1 MKADL
6 TGTNLG
12 YTRVFNRRV
21 VLEAIR
27 LHGPISRAEIA
38 RLTSLMFQTVSN
50 IVSEYIRHDL
60 VRPVGRSN
68 GGRGQPATMLAL
80 NSDAAFTYGLQ
91 IDRNQVRGVLVD
103 LAGQVRA
110 RSVEWCD
117 TPTPEFALPRLAEMA
132 DTLRSDAGIDETLI
146 IGAGVA
152 VPGPLDPVDH
162 TIAAL
167 GFPGWE
173 GVRLKEGL
181 QNLLQVP
188 VYPERD
194 AAAAALGERL
204 HGDGRGYGSFFY
216 VDFGIG
222 LGGGMII
229 DRQPYGG
236 KSGYAG
242 EIGHYLAMPG
252 GRPCACGSR
261 GCLETYVSLGAMFSQ
276 AWPDRSDRAP
286 ALPRSRTEL
295 ARWAADE
302 NPTLL
307 AWLDG
312 AAEHLLAPIVMLD
325 NVLGVEAVFL
335 GGQMP
340 RQAVSYLIGKL
351 EAALPAYR
359 MRGKRTYPT
368 LLPATSGEDAAALGA
383 AVLPVFRSLAPRPG
397 VLLKQLEAKEKVD
410 EPAIALVP

>member
-1 MKADL
+1 MKTDL

-27 LHGPISRAEIA
+27 LHGPVSRAEIA

-50 IVSEYIRHDL
+50 IVGEYIRHDL

-68 GGRGQPATMLAL
+68 GGRGQPATLLAL
-80 NSDAAFTYGLQ
+80 NSDAAFTYGFQ

-103 LAGQVRA
+103 LAGRVRA
-110 RSVEWCD
+110 RSVVWCD
-117 TPTPEFALPRLAEMA
+117 APTPDFALPRLAAMA
-132 DTLRSDAGIDETLI
+132 DDLRAETGIEEALV

-152 VPGPLDPVDH
+152 VPGPLDPLEH
-162 TIAAL
+162 TTAAL
-167 GFPGWE
+167 DFPGWE
-173 GVRLKEGL
+173 GVRFRERL
-181 QNLLQVP
+181 QDLLRVP

-204 HGDGRGYGSFFY
+204 HGDGRRYGSFFY
-216 VDFGIG
+216 IDFGIG

-229 DRQPYGG
+229 DGQPYGG
-236 KSGYAG
+236 PSGYAG
-242 EIGHYLAMPG
+242 EIGHYLSTPG
-252 GRPCACGSR
+252 GRPCHCGSR
-261 GCLETYVSLGAMFSQ
+261 GCLETYISLGAMF
-276 AWPDRSDRAP
+276 RSGGG
-286 ALPRSRTEL
+286 LPRSRAAL
-295 ARWAADE
+295 AQQATNEDPA
-302 NPTLL
+302 LL
-307 AWLDG
+307 AWLDRT
-312 AAEHLLAPIVMLD
+312 AEHLLAPVMMLD
-325 NVLGVEAVFL
+325 NVLGIEAVFF

-340 RQAVSYLIGKL
+340 RSAVSHLIGRL

-359 MRGKRTYPT
+359 MRGKRTYPA

-397 VLLKQLEAKEKVD
+397 VLLKQLEAKERVD
-410 EPAIALVP
+410 EPAIALAL